1 MTVFLSWRTFY
12 RVETK
17 VDDLFSELD
26 RGLAAT
32 EAVVSSSSNAEVI
45 HPIAASSPAQVV
57 KRPKKPISIEQ
68 QREQTLKSLEADLFL
83 ESMQIVSDSFKFREI
98 DPGQQEPPEAWVRD
112 LGHEKAME
120 RLRSAQAGWMSKKD
134 SPVAVQVAQA
144 VVIGISRSRASEKQG
159 PRTLNV
165 QVVQMSAPLP
175 QFPELLLSS
184 GEK

>member
-1 MTVFLSWRTFY
+1 M
-12 RVETK
+12 ETK

-32 EAVVSSSSNAEVI
+32 EVVVSSSSNTETAPPVV
-45 HPIAASSPAQVV
+45 ASSPTQVV
-57 KRPKKPISIEQ
+57 KRPKKPVSIEQ

-83 ESMQIVSDSFKFREI
+83 ESMQIVADSFKFREI
-98 DPGQQEPPEAWVRD
+98 APGQETPPEEWVEEM
-112 LGHEKAME
+112 GYKKAME